1 MTRVESIWT
10 SYRRLST
17 MLQWA
22 IGAAVVAVLFLVW
35 NDYLVEITDRWD
47 ARAEKMLADVDKAAG
62 GPQRL
67 QSLGRLKPVVLGL
80 GPVDRP
86 GSESD
91 AEKRLNTAINAVL
104 KEYSVQQDSFNYRG
118 PSKLRRGT
126 LSRVIA
132 PGQQVEHITGDLRFD
147 ATPETAAKVIA
158 QLEAS
163 ADIDAISSLRMTRQA
178 GPRRVTVVLTVEA
191 WIVTAERRA
200 RGRGSSR

>member
-1 MTRVESIWT
+1 MRRVESIWAA
-10 SYRRLST
+10 YRRAPKT
-17 MLQWA
+17 VQWS

-35 NDYLVEITDRWD
+35 NDFVVRLTDEWD
-47 ARAEKMLADVDKAAG
+47 LRAQRMLTNVDRVASDT
-62 GPQRL
+62 QRL
-67 QSLGRLKPVVLGL
+67 QSLGRLRPVVLGL
-80 GPVDRP
+80 GPLDEP

-91 AEKRLNTAINAVL
+91 AEKRLNMAINEVL
-104 KEYSVQQDSFNYRG
+104 KEHTVLKDSFNYRG

>member
-22 IGAAVVAVLFLVW
+22 VGATVVAVLFLVW
-35 NDYLVEITDRWD
+35 NDYLVEITAEWD
-47 ARAEKMLADVDKAAG
+47 VRAERMLADVDKAAG

-67 QSLGRLKPVVLGL
+67 QSLSRLKPVVVGL
-80 GPVDRP
+80 GPVDKP

-104 KEYSVQQDSFNYRG
+104 KEHSVLQDSFNYRG

-126 LSRVIA
+126 LSRVIE
-132 PGQQVEHITGDLRFD
+132 PGQQVEAISGDLRFD
-147 ATPETAAKVIA
+147 ATPAVAAAIISA
-158 QLEAS
+158 LEAS
-163 ADIDAISSLRMTRQA
+163 PDIDSISTLRITRQP
-178 GPRRVTVVLTVEA
+178 GPRRVTVALTVET
-191 WIVTAERRA
+191 WILSAERRS
-200 RGRGSSR
+200 RGRGLSR

>member
-1 MTRVESIWT
+1 MRRVESIWAA
-10 SYRRLST
+10 YRRAPKT
-17 MLQWA
+17 VQWS

-35 NDYLVEITDRWD
+35 NDFVVRLTDEWD
-47 ARAEKMLADVDKAAG
+47 LRAQRMLANVDRVAG
-62 GPQRL
+62 DTQRL
-67 QSLGRLKPVVLGL
+67 QSLGRLRPVVLGL
-80 GPVDRP
+80 GPLDEP

-91 AEKRLNTAINAVL
+91 AEKRLNMAINEVL
-104 KEYSVQQDSFNYRG
+104 KEHTVLKDSFNYRG